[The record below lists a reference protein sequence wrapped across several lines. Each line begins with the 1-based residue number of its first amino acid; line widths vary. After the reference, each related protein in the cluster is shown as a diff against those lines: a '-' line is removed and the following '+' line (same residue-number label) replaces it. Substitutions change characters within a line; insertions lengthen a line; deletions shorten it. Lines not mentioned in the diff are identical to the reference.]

1 MISANIVTSTPTL
14 VVPPSQRSYRF
25 VGLSNNGE
33 KVAYL
38 KFTPDSDAV
47 TSTNGIALPPGAAIL
62 VDQDDSPIL
71 SSGIYAVCGGSDTT
85 TVAVQAY

>member
-1 MISANIVTSTPTL
+1 MISAHIVTSTPTC

-25 VGLSNNGE
+25 IGLSNNGA

-38 KFTPDSDAV
+38 KLTPDSDAV
-47 TSTNGIALPPGAAIL
+47 TSTNGIALPPGAAML

-71 SSGIYAVCGGSDTT
+71 QNGVWAVCGGSDTT
-85 TVAVQAY
+85 TLAVQAY